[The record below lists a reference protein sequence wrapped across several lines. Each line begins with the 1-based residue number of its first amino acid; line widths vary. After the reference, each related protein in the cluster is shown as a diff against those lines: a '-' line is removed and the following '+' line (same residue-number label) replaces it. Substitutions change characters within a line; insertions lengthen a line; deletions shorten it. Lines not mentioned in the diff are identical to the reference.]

1 MKCKR
6 DCACEFSRVRLF
18 MTLQTIAHQAPLSI
32 KFFSQEYWSGL
43 LFPPP
48 RDFPNPGT
56 EPTTPASPTLQA
68 NSLPLEPM
76 GKPI

>member
-6 DCACEFSRVRLF
+6 DCACEFSQVRLF
-18 MTLQTIAHQAPLSI
+18 MTSQTIAYQAPLSI

-56 EPTTPASPTLQA
+56 EPTTPASPTL
-68 NSLPLEPM
+68 
-76 GKPI
+76 